1 MRSGNIHAILRDTV
15 TNLLVYENLFDV
27 TVYHVMVVSIK
38 KLMGLLK
45 MVY

>member
-1 MRSGNIHAILRDTV
+1 MKIYGNQ
-15 TNLLVYENLFDV
+15 FDV
-27 TVYHVMVVSIK
+27 TVYHVMVVSFT

>member
-1 MRSGNIHAILRDTV
+1 VASSIGGILSASV
-15 TNLLVYENLFDV
+15 IWVYDV
-27 TVYHVMVVSIK
+27 TVYHVMVVSFK